1 MTMARRQKKTD
12 VVIVGLGWTG
22 SILGIELANAGLKVL
37 ALERGADRDMIQNL
51 AYPKMIDEL
60 KYGVRHGLM
69 LRPADSTVTIRHSLR
84 DTALPYRSLG
94 SFLPGNGVGGAG
106 VHWNGH
112 TWRALPEELR
122 LKTYVLEKFGASVIP
137 AGMTIEDWGVTYEEL
152 EPHFERFEYVC
163 GISGRAGNLGGST
176 QAGGNPFEGPRK
188 RDYPLPP
195 LPTLLNGKIF
205 GDAAKAMGY
214 HPFPLPAANL
224 SDAYTNE
231 YGMQLGPCNFCGFCE
246 RFGCIGYSKSSPQ
259 TCILGAL
266 KRKSNFSYQ
275 TRSEVLRVEL
285 ASDRRTATGVTYI
298 DEKGEEIFQPADLV
312 ILAAYQFHNVHL
324 LLLSGIGRPY
334 VAETGEGVVGKNYA
348 YQMTGGTSLFF
359 KDLNFNP
366 FVGAGSSAMVIDNF
380 SVGQIDFGKEGFIGG
395 SYISS
400 GQFNGQPIRSMALP
414 SGTPTW
420 GAGWK
425 KGIRDWYGHSMSI
438 GSHGS
443 NMSYRDC
450 YLDLDPTYRN
460 KHGQPMLRMT
470 FDWKPNDIR
479 MTQFMRSKVESIA
492 KFLNPTS
499 WVSGYKGDSSHYD
512 VRPYQT
518 THTVGGAIM
527 GIDPTK
533 SAVNRYLQ
541 TWDVHN
547 VFVMG
552 ASAFP
557 QNLQYNPTGTVG
569 ALAYWSAHAIKHD
582 YLRNPRPLA

>member
-1 MTMARRQKKTD
+1 MARQEKKTD
-12 VVIVGLGWTG
+12 AVIVGLGWMG
-22 SILGIELANAGLKVL
+22 SILGMELAEAGLNVL
-37 ALERGADRDMIQNL
+37 ALERGEDRDTVPDF

-60 KYGVRHGLM
+60 KYGIRLKLTEPPSH
-69 LRPADSTVTIRHSLR
+69 STLTIRRSLQE
-84 DTALPYRSLG
+84 TALPYRVLG

-122 LKTYVLEKFGASVIP
+122 LRSYVTEKFGAKVIDE
-137 AGMTIEDWGVTYEEL
+137 GMTIEDWGVSYDEL
-152 EPHFERFEYVC
+152 EPHFDRFEYVC
-163 GISGRAGNLGGST
+163 GISGQAGNLGGQT

-188 RDYPLPP
+188 RPFPLPP

-214 HPFPLPAANL
+214 HPFPLPSANL
-224 SDAYTNE
+224 SDTWTNE

-246 RFGCIGYSKSSPQ
+246 RFGCINYSKSAPQ

-266 KRKSNFSYQ
+266 KHKPNFSYR
-275 TRSEVLRVEL
+275 THAEVIRVEL
-285 ASDRRTATGVTYI
+285 AADKKTATGVTYV
-298 DEKGEEIFQPADLV
+298 DEKGEEVFQPADLV
-312 ILAAYQFHNVHL
+312 ILAAYQFYNVHL
-324 LLLSGIGRPY
+324 LLLSGIGKPY

-348 YQMTGGTSLFF
+348 YQMTGGTSMFF
-359 KDLNFNP
+359 KGVHFNP
-366 FVGAGSSAMVIDNF
+366 FVGAGSSAIVIDDYAVN
-380 SVGQIDFGKEGFIGG
+380 QIDFGREGFIGG
-395 SYISS
+395 SYINS
-400 GQFNGQPIRSMALP
+400 GQFNGRPIASMPLP
-414 SGTPTW
+414 PGTPGW

-425 KGIRDWYGHSMSI
+425 QGVKDWYGHSMSI
-438 GSHGS
+438 ASHGS
-443 NMSYRDC
+443 VMSYRDC

-460 KHGQPMLRMT
+460 RHGQPMLRMT

-479 MTQFMRSKVESIA
+479 MTQFMRGKIEAIA
-492 KFLNPTS
+492 QSMNPTH
-499 WVSGYKGDSSHYD
+499 WASGYKGEGAHYD

-518 THTVGGAIM
+518 THNVGGAIM
-527 GIDPTK
+527 GTDPGR

-569 ALAYWSAHAIKHD
+569 ALAYWSARAIRQD
-582 YLRNPRPLA
+582 YLKNPRPLV

>member
-1 MTMARRQKKTD
+1 MARQEKKTD
-12 VVIVGLGWTG
+12 AVIVGLGWTG
-22 SILGIELANAGLKVL
+22 SILAMELAEAGLQVL
-37 ALERGADRDMIQNL
+37 ALERGEDRDTVPDF
-51 AYPKMIDEL
+51 AYPRMIDEL
-60 KYGVRHGLM
+60 KYGIRLKLMEPPSHSTLTVR
-69 LRPADSTVTIRHSLR
+69 RSLQE
-84 DTALPYRSLG
+84 TALPYRVLG

-122 LKTYVLEKFGASVIP
+122 LRSYVTEKFGAKVID
-137 AGMTIEDWGVTYEEL
+137 ADMTIADWGVTYDEL
-152 EPHFERFEYVC
+152 EPYFDRFEYVC
-163 GISGRAGNLGGST
+163 GISGQAGNLGGQT

-188 RDYPLPP
+188 RAYPLPP
-195 LPTLLNGKIF
+195 LPTLLNGKMF
-205 GDAAKAMGY
+205 GNAAKAMGY
-214 HPFPLPAANL
+214 HPFPLPSANL
-224 SDAYTNE
+224 SDAWTNE

-246 RFGCIGYSKSSPQ
+246 RFGCINYSKSAPQ

-266 KRKSNFSYQ
+266 KHKPNFSYR
-275 TRSEVLRVEL
+275 TRAEVIRVEL
-285 ASDRRTATGVTYI
+285 SADKKTATGVTYV
-298 DEKGEEIFQPADLV
+298 DDKGEEVFQPADLV
-312 ILAAYQFHNVHL
+312 ILAAYQFYNVHL
-324 LLLSGIGRPY
+324 LLLSGIGKPY

-359 KDLNFNP
+359 KNVNFNP
-366 FVGAGSSAMVIDNF
+366 FVGAGSSAMVIDDF
-380 SVGQIDFGKEGFIGG
+380 SMNQVDFGREGFIGG

-400 GQFNGQPIRSMALP
+400 GQFNGRPIASMPLP
-414 SGTPTW
+414 PGTPAW

-425 KGIRDWYGHSMSI
+425 QGIKDWYGHSMSI

-460 KHGQPMLRMT
+460 KYGQPMLRMT

-479 MTQFMRSKVESIA
+479 MTQFMRSKIEAIA
-492 KFLNPTS
+492 QSMNPTH
-499 WVSGYKGDSSHYD
+499 WASGYKGEGAHYD

-518 THTVGGAIM
+518 THNVGGAIM
-527 GIDPTK
+527 GTDPAR

-541 TWDVHN
+541 SWDVHN

-552 ASAFP
+552 SSAFP

-569 ALAYWSAHAIKHD
+569 ALAYWSARAIRQD
-582 YLRNPRPLA
+582 YLKNPRPLV

>member
-1 MTMARRQKKTD
+1 MARQEKKTD
-12 VVIVGLGWTG
+12 AVIVGLGWTG
-22 SILGIELANAGLKVL
+22 SILAMELAEAGLNVL
-37 ALERGADRDMIQNL
+37 ALERGEDRDTVPDF

-60 KYGVRHGLM
+60 KYGVRLKLM
-69 LRPADSTVTIRHSLR
+69 EAPAHSTLTVRRSLQE
-84 DTALPYRSLG
+84 TALPYRVLG

-122 LKTYVLEKFGASVIP
+122 LRSYVTEKFGAKTIDE
-137 AGMTIEDWGVTYEEL
+137 GMTIEDWGVSYDEL
-152 EPHFERFEYVC
+152 EPHFDRFEYVC
-163 GISGRAGNLGGST
+163 GISGRAGNIGGQT

-188 RDYPLPP
+188 RAYPLPP
-195 LPTLLNGKIF
+195 LPTLLNGKMF
-205 GDAAKAMGY
+205 GEAAKAMGY
-214 HPFPLPAANL
+214 HPFPLPSANL

-231 YGMQLGPCNFCGFCE
+231 YGMQLGPCNFCGLCE
-246 RFGCIGYSKSSPQ
+246 RFGCINYSKSSPQ

-266 KRKSNFSYQ
+266 KHKPNFSYR
-275 TRSEVLRVEL
+275 TRAEVIRVEL
-285 ASDRRTATGVTYI
+285 AADRKTATGVTYV
-298 DEKGEEIFQPADLV
+298 DEKGEEVFQPADLV
-312 ILAAYQFHNVHL
+312 ILAAYQFYNVHL
-324 LLLSGIGRPY
+324 LLLSGIGKPY
-334 VAETGEGVVGKNYA
+334 VAETGEGVVGRNYA

-359 KDLNFNP
+359 KDVHFNP
-366 FVGAGSSAMVIDNF
+366 FVGAGSSAIVIDDYAVN
-380 SVGQIDFGKEGFIGG
+380 QIDFGREGFIGG

-400 GQFNGQPIRSMALP
+400 GQFNGRPIASMPLP
-414 SGTPTW
+414 PGTPAW

-425 KGIRDWYGHSMSI
+425 QGIRDWYGHSMSI

-443 NMSYRDC
+443 NMAYRDC

-460 KHGQPMLRMT
+460 RHGQPMLRMT

-479 MTQFMRSKVESIA
+479 MTQFMRGKIEAIA
-492 KFLNPTS
+492 QSMSPTH
-499 WVSGYKGDSSHYD
+499 WASGYKGEGAHYD

-518 THTVGGAIM
+518 THNVGGAIM
-527 GIDPTK
+527 GTDPGR

-569 ALAYWSAHAIKHD
+569 ALAYWSARAIRQD
-582 YLRNPRPLA
+582 YLKNPRPLV